1 MPTQPPDLARL
12 LIVGANHR
20 SGSVGLRDRLFMEE
34 SELPAVS
41 RDLVGNGISEVLLLS
56 TCDRVECFA
65 VCDSI
70 PAAREKLR
78 AYFAS
83 RAGDDTDMA
92 LYDYE
97 GEQALSHLFRVAA
110 SLDSQIVGEP
120 QVLGQVKTAHRC
132 LRDANAPF
140 DVLGSVLEKA
150 YEVAKKV
157 RTGTSIGEGPV
168 TIVAAAVRVARD
180 LHGDLRDT
188 RLLVLG
194 GGDAGELIGDGLI
207 RAGVRHARVAVA
219 RRPLAVSL
227 AQRLGAHVGD
237 FDDLGNLL
245 EEADTVVLAHGGAT
259 PLVDRELMRQVLR
272 RRRQKPVF
280 LIDTSIPSDCDPG
293 IELLDSAF
301 LYDLADLERLA
312 SDGLNGRVSAAA
324 KAEAMVRDEVR
335 SFMASVASNQAGGA
349 IRLLHEQIEVMRQEA
364 LARSGGDAEKATR
377 LLAGRFLTLP
387 TEALRQAGR
396 DGQDSSELESFI
408 AALFRTDKEN

>member
-41 RDLVGNGISEVLLLS
+41 RDLVGDGVNEVLLIS

-65 VCDSI
+65 VCDNLS
-70 PAAREKLR
+70 AAKEKLR
-78 AYFAS
+78 AYFTA
-83 RAGDDTDMA
+83 RAGADTETA
-92 LYDYE
+92 LYHYE
-97 GEQALSHLFRVAA
+97 GEQAVSHLFRVAS

-132 LRDANAPF
+132 LRDAHAPF
-140 DVLGSVLEKA
+140 DILGRILDKA

-157 RTGTSIGEGPV
+157 RSTTSIGEGPV

-188 RLLVLG
+188 RLLILG

-227 AQRLGAHVGD
+227 ARRLGAHVGD
-237 FDDLGNLL
+237 LDDLGSLL
-245 EEADTVVLAHGGAT
+245 EEADTVVLAHGAGT

-293 IELLDSAF
+293 VEMLDSAF

-312 SDGLNGRVSAAA
+312 SDGLNGRVSEAAA
-324 KAEAMVRDEVR
+324 AEAIVREEVS
-335 SFMASVASNQAGGA
+335 SFMASVASNRAGGA
-349 IRLLHEQIEVMRQEA
+349 IRLLHDQIEVMRQEV
-364 LARSGGDAEKATR
+364 LARSGGDADKATR
-377 LLAGRFLTLP
+377 LLAGRFLSLP
-387 TEALRQAGR
+387 TQTLRQAAR
-396 DGQDSSELESFI
+396 DGQDSAELESFI
-408 AALFRTDKEN
+408 AALFRTDKES